1 MRLPAES
8 DTCFMAE
15 IVEAIVSSQRRLT
28 DPLETSLVES
38 GSENMSDEAE
48 EYVKWMDS
56 FGHNRR
62 KYFESLGEGAKPP
75 VPSIEHPPKIEQKP
89 LPSHLKYAYLGVEST
104 LPVIISSSLTAMEEE
119 KLLRVLRDHKQA
131 LGWSLADLKGIRPS
145 MCMHRILLED
155 GHKPS
160 VEAQKRLNPKMKEV
174 VRKEVLKWLDTG
186 VIYPIS
192 DSAWVSPVQVVPK
205 KGGTTVIKTENN
217 ILLPS
222 RTVTGWRICIDY
234 RKLNKATRKDHFPLP
249 FLDQMLDRLAG
260 YEYYCF
266 LDGYSGY
273 NQIAIA
279 PEDQEKTTFTCPYGT
294 FAFRRMP
301 FELCNA
307 PGTFQRCM
315 MAIFSDMVEKTIEI
329 FMDDFSIM
337 GNSFDNCLKNLRAV
351 LARCEETNLV
361 LNWEKCHFMVQE
373 GIVLGHRISARGIEV
388 DKAKIEA
395 IEKLP
400 PPSSVKGIRSFLG
413 HAGFYMRFIKDFS
426 HIAKPLSN
434 LLVQGIPFEFNSQ
447 CLHAFTVLK
456 DKLISAP
463 IVVAPDWSFP
473 FELMC
478 DASDYAIGAVLGQK
492 REKIFQVIYYASR
505 TFNDAQLNYST
516 TEKELLAIVFAFDKF
531 RLYLIGNKVVVH
543 TDHSAIKYLMTKKD
557 AKPRLI
563 RWVLLLQ
570 EFDVEIKDKKGTEN
584 LVADHLSRLE
594 GARDDVPVN
603 DEFPDEKLFAIENK
617 REIPWFAVYVNYLVA
632 KVIPPEF
639 NYQKKKRFF
648 AHLKHY
654 YWEEP
659 ILCRHCADQ
668 VIRRCVPEDEMHSI
682 LNHCH
687 TLPCGGH
694 FGGQRTAAKVLQS
707 GFNWPSL
714 FKDAH
719 RFVSTCD
726 KCQRMGNISRKDDPP
741 MHPILEVELFDLWGI
756 DFMGPFPASYNNLYI
771 LLAVD
776 YVSKWVEAIPSRT
789 NDAKVVAQFL
799 RSNIFSRFGTPRAL
813 ITDNGTHFCNKVI
826 DKVLQK
832 YGVRH
837 RTSLAYHPQ
846 SNGQAEVSNR
856 EIKYIL
862 EKTVNSSR
870 KDWSKKMDDALW
882 AYRTTFKTPLGMS
895 PFRLVYG
902 KACHLRVELEHRAYW
917 ATRQLNMDSTLAG
930 EKRLLQLSELD
941 EFRNEAYENAYIY
954 KEKTKAWHDKHITR
968 KEFTAGQ
975 QVLLFNS
982 RLKLFPG
989 KLNSRWFGPFT
1000 VTKVFS
1006 HGGAEVSH
1014 PEKGTFTVATQR
1026 LKPYYGGEFLAGKQI
1041 IPLTAADEV

>member
-1 MRLPAES
+1 M
-8 DTCFMAE
+8 
-15 IVEAIVSSQRRLT
+15 
-28 DPLETSLVES
+28 
-38 GSENMSDEAE
+38 
-48 EYVKWMDS
+48 
-56 FGHNRR
+56 
-62 KYFESLGEGAKPP
+62 
-75 VPSIEHPPKIEQKP
+75 
-89 LPSHLKYAYLGVEST
+89 
-104 LPVIISSSLTAMEEE
+104 
-119 KLLRVLRDHKQA
+119 
-131 LGWSLADLKGIRPS
+131 
-145 MCMHRILLED
+145 
-155 GHKPS
+155 
-160 VEAQKRLNPKMKEV
+160 
-174 VRKEVLKWLDTG
+174 
-186 VIYPIS
+186 
-192 DSAWVSPVQVVPK
+192 
-205 KGGTTVIKTENN
+205 
-217 ILLPS
+217 
-222 RTVTGWRICIDY
+222 
-234 RKLNKATRKDHFPLP
+234 
-249 FLDQMLDRLAG
+249 
-260 YEYYCF
+260 
-266 LDGYSGY
+266 
-273 NQIAIA
+273 
-279 PEDQEKTTFTCPYGT
+279 
-294 FAFRRMP
+294 
-301 FELCNA
+301 
-307 PGTFQRCM
+307 
-315 MAIFSDMVEKTIEI
+315 
-329 FMDDFSIM
+329 
-337 GNSFDNCLKNLRAV
+337 
-351 LARCEETNLV
+351 
-361 LNWEKCHFMVQE
+361 
-373 GIVLGHRISARGIEV
+373 
-388 DKAKIEA
+388 
-395 IEKLP
+395 P

-413 HAGFYMRFIKDFS
+413 HAGFYRRFIKDFS
-426 HIAKPLSN
+426 QIAKPLSN
-434 LLVQGIPFEFNSQ
+434 LLVKGIPFEFDSQ
-447 CLHAFTVLK
+447 CLHAFTLLK

-505 TFNDAQLNYST
+505 TLNDAQLNYAT

-531 RLYLIGNKVVVH
+531 RPYLIGNKVVVH

-563 RWVLLLQ
+563 QWVLLLQ

-584 LVADHLSRLE
+584 LVAGHLSRLE
-594 GARDDVPVN
+594 GARDDVPMN
-603 DEFPDEKLFAIENK
+603 DEFPDEKLFSIEDK
-617 REIPWFAVYVNYLVA
+617 KAVPWFADYVNYLVA
-632 KVIPPEF
+632 KVIPSKF
-639 NYQKKKRFF
+639 NYQKKKRFST
-648 AHLKHY
+648 HLKHY

-659 ILCRHCADQ
+659 ILYRHCVDQ

-707 GFNWPSL
+707 GFYWPSL

-719 RFVSTCD
+719 QFVSTCE
-726 KCQRMGNISRKDDPP
+726 KCQRMGNISRKDERP
-741 MHPILEVELFDLWGI
+741 MHPILEVALFDLWGI
-756 DFMGPFPASYNNLYI
+756 DFMGPFPASYNNLYF

-776 YVSKWVEAIPSRT
+776 YVSKWVEAIPTRT
-789 NDAKVVAQFL
+789 NDAKVVAHFL

-862 EKTVNSSR
+862 EKTVNSSV
-870 KDWSKKMDDALW
+870 KDWSKKIDDALW
-882 AYRTTFKTPLGMS
+882 AYRTAFKTPLGMS

-902 KACHLRVELEHRAYW
+902 KACHLLVELEHRAYW
-917 ATRQLNMDSTLAG
+917 TTRQLNMDSTLAG

-941 EFRNEAYENAYIY
+941 EFRNEAYENARIY

-982 RLKLFPG
+982 QLKLFPG
-989 KLNSRWFGPFT
+989 KLKSRWSGPFT

-1026 LKPYYGGEFLAGKQI
+1026 LKPYYGGEFLTDKQI
-1041 IPLTAADEV
+1041 IPLTAAEEV